1 MTDSSLL
8 DVIAKFIGTLGFP
21 IAVSAFLLVSLPRAI
36 DKIVKSQ
43 IELEAE
49 TVSAI
54 NGLRRDVQ
62 ELSRVLEYTYRIRY
76 YRDDREG
83 QPEEIEKHKK

>member
-1 MTDSSLL
+1 MSDSSLL

-49 TVSAI
+49 TVSAL

-62 ELSRVLEYTYRIRY
+62 ELSRVIEYTYRLRG
-76 YRDDREG
+76 YRSSQEN
-83 QPEEIEKHKK
+83 PEDSEKHHR